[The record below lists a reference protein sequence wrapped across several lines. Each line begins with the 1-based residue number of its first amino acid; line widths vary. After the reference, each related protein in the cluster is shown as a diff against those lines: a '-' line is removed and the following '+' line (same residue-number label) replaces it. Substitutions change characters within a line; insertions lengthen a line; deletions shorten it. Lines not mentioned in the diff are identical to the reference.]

1 VGKGHQTVKLTNHLH
16 EPLYNSSEVRFIISE
31 IRKIKSMF
39 FFSSTFQRN
48 LLFPYSGYKR
58 SLFYP
63 DDRGSRFIQ
72 NAGNYLPG
80 YMA

>member
-1 VGKGHQTVKLTNHLH
+1 MACYRDSFTFL
-16 EPLYNSSEVRFIISE
+16 
-31 IRKIKSMF
+31 
-39 FFSSTFQRN
+39 SSTLQRN

-63 DDRGSRFIQ
+63 DDGGRRFIQ

-80 YMA
+80 YMASHPRIQ